1 MPVFT
6 EVQPPRSQAANTANL
21 LASAEQPTGEG
32 DWLAGFAWRSDTCP
46 AWDGFNP
53 CAEITDPPSLGN
65 QALNYVVPVGYRVTA
80 ECSTMSGEFDVE
92 RARRQAEQVTS
103 FVLARELW
111 TGELSAQDPY
121 DIPNGG
127 PTDQVNPHLAS
138 PAAATLT
145 AATDPAQA
153 LATLEYETAQLTAG
167 GPVFLH
173 TTTDVIGTVADRLER
188 IGNELRTKTGA
199 VVIPD
204 PGYLGTGPDGTGAG
218 WMYGTGPVVA
228 RLGTIAADVAPAS
241 TVDRPINSRR
251 VIAERLFAVSFDPC
265 VHLAIQVTGA

>member
-1 MPVFT
+1 VPVFT
-6 EVQPPRSQAANTANL
+6 EVRPPVAATTNLANL
-21 LASAEQPTGEG
+21 LASAEQPSGEG
-32 DWLAGFAWRSDTCP
+32 DWLAGFAWRSDACP

-65 QALNYVVPVGYRVTA
+65 SALNYVVPVGYRVTA

-121 DIPNGG
+121 AIPNGG
-127 PTDQVNPHLAS
+127 PVGQVNPHLAS
-138 PAAATLT
+138 PAATSLSAT
-145 AATDPAQA
+145 TDPVAA
-153 LATLEYETAQLTAG
+153 LATLEYEAGQLTAG
-167 GPVFLH
+167 GPVFIH
-173 TTTDVIGTVADRLER
+173 GTTAVLGLVTDHLER
-188 IGNELRTKTGA
+188 VGNELRTKTGA

-204 PGYLGTGPDGTGAG
+204 PGYLGTGPDSTGDG
-218 WMYGTGPVVA
+218 WLYATGPVVA
-228 RLGTIAADVAPAS
+228 RLGTIAADIAPSS
-241 TVDRPINSRR
+241 TVERSINSRR